1 MEHTKIKDYKHFL
14 VKWLELGKREME
26 QRTDFIL
33 HYQVCMCIWSQKQ
46 PGDMKEHFIIGLT
59 GLSFLLI

>member
-14 VKWLELGKREME
+14 VKWLELGKRETE

-33 HYQVCMCIWSQKQ
+33 HYQVYVYIGSQKQ
-46 PGDMKEHFIIGLT
+46 LGDMKKHFIIGLT